1 MFEISVFL
9 LAWEITHCKAMR
21 CQEENRFCGSCDVRC
36 VRSFHVPQQ
45 PQPWLLVST
54 GQWRGGWDSHI
65 DAFWHNLESNL
76 SQYKIR
82 LGNFPV
88 HLRSSTVTESDS
100 TQATKCH
107 N

>member
-1 MFEISVFL
+1 MFKISVFL
-9 LAWEITHCKAMR
+9 LAWEITHCKAVR

-36 VRSFHVPQQ
+36 VRSFHVPVQ
-45 PQPWLLVST
+45 PQR
-54 GQWRGGWDSHI
+54 RGGWDSHI

-82 LGNFPV
+82 LGNSPV
-88 HLRSSTVTESDS
+88 HLRSSTVTQSDS

-107 N
+107 NGRLLACI